1 MMGYLFLNRINFQT
15 LIKQQQKKENKM
27 KNKIKSAI
35 AVTLMCVTLIA
46 VTSKANAYPQG
57 TWQSSPTIG
66 GGWSHNYSPSYNEIV
81 RPYFR

>member
-1 MMGYLFLNRINFQT
+1 M
-15 LIKQQQKKENKM
+15 KKKV
-27 KNKIKSAI
+27 KSAI
-35 AVTLMCVTLIA
+35 IVTLMCVTLTA
-46 VTSKANAYPQG
+46 VTSNANAYPQG